1 MDFYK
6 RLGIVCR
13 AVPEGKVITYGQ
25 AALLCGYPKNARQ
38 VGYGLKKELAG
49 DVPAYKVVNSQGVLS
64 GAASFEHPGLQRIL
78 LEEEGIEVSMDN
90 KVDLKKYGWKIP
102 WKMQNFSGKHFA
114 GRGSSYLKFFF
125 LLGRYT
131 YRHLC
136 ALSGNTGERQAV
148 SAAVQAFKTQVGIG
162 YAYMAG
168 RGAYGCLGA
177 FI

>member
-64 GAASFEHPGLQRIL
+64 GAASFEHL

-90 KVDLKKYGWKIP
+90 KVDLKKYGWK
-102 WKMQNFSGKHFA
+102 NSLEDA
-114 GRGSSYLKFFF
+114 EFFRETF
-125 LLGRYT
+125 R
-131 YRHLC
+131 R
-136 ALSGNTGERQAV
+136 
-148 SAAVQAFKTQVGIG
+148 KGI
-162 YAYMAG
+162 
-168 RGAYGCLGA
+168 
-177 FI
+177 

>member
-64 GAASFEHPGLQRIL
+64 GAASFEHPDLQRML
-78 LEEEGIEVSMDN
+78 LEEEGIEISMDN
-90 KVDLKKYGWKIP
+90 KVDHAYAKEKG
-102 WKMQNFSGKHFA
+102 HA
-114 GRGSSYLKFFF
+114 
-125 LLGRYT
+125 LLGY
-131 YRHLC
+131 
-136 ALSGNTGERQAV
+136 AGNEIITEMPDDEYVKEESRICSYSSPRSIGE
-148 SAAVQAFKTQVGIG
+148 
-162 YAYMAG
+162 
-168 RGAYGCLGA
+168 
-177 FI
+177 

>member
-78 LEEEGIEVSMDN
+78 LEEEGSRTL
-90 KVDLKKYGWKIP
+90 KVLLPHGPEPCASANSATSAFAYLV
-102 WKMQNFSGKHFA
+102 KHGTF
-114 GRGSSYLKFFF
+114 
-125 LLGRYT
+125 
-131 YRHLC
+131 
-136 ALSGNTGERQAV
+136 
-148 SAAVQAFKTQVGIG
+148 
-162 YAYMAG
+162 
-168 RGAYGCLGA
+168 
-177 FI
+177 

>member
-90 KVDLKKYGWKIP
+90 KVDLKKYVWK
-102 WKMQNFSGKHFA
+102 NF
-114 GRGSSYLKFFF
+114 LEVVEFFRETF
-125 LLGRYT
+125 R
-131 YRHLC
+131 R
-136 ALSGNTGERQAV
+136 
-148 SAAVQAFKTQVGIG
+148 KGI
-162 YAYMAG
+162 
-168 RGAYGCLGA
+168 
-177 FI
+177 

>member
-64 GAASFEHPGLQRIL
+64 SAL
-78 LEEEGIEVSMDN
+78 LCSAVPHLLSI
-90 KVDLKKYGWKIP
+90 
-102 WKMQNFSGKHFA
+102 
-114 GRGSSYLKFFF
+114 RGV
-125 LLGRYT
+125 
-131 YRHLC
+131 
-136 ALSGNTGERQAV
+136 SGNSWKKKG
-148 SAAVQAFKTQVGIG
+148 
-162 YAYMAG
+162 
-168 RGAYGCLGA
+168 
-177 FI
+177 

>member
-49 DVPAYKVVNSQGVLS
+49 DVPAYKVVN
-64 GAASFEHPGLQRIL
+64 ASFEHPGLQRIL

-90 KVDLKKYGWKIP
+90 KVDLKKYGWK
-102 WKMQNFSGKHFA
+102 NSLEDA
-114 GRGSSYLKFFF
+114 EFFRETF
-125 LLGRYT
+125 R
-131 YRHLC
+131 R
-136 ALSGNTGERQAV
+136 
-148 SAAVQAFKTQVGIG
+148 KGI
-162 YAYMAG
+162 
-168 RGAYGCLGA
+168 
-177 FI
+177 

>member
-64 GAASFEHPGLQRIL
+64 GAASFEHPAADAPGRRRDRNLYGQQSRSKELWMEKFPGRCRIFPGNISQ
-78 LEEEGIEVSMDN
+78 EG
-90 KVDLKKYGWKIP
+90 DLVI
-102 WKMQNFSGKHFA
+102 
-114 GRGSSYLKFFF
+114 
-125 LLGRYT
+125 
-131 YRHLC
+131 
-136 ALSGNTGERQAV
+136 
-148 SAAVQAFKTQVGIG
+148 
-162 YAYMAG
+162 
-168 RGAYGCLGA
+168 
-177 FI
+177 

>member
-64 GAASFEHPGLQRIL
+64 GAASFEHPDLQRML
-78 LEEEGIEVSMDN
+78 LEEEG
-90 KVDLKKYGWKIP
+90 
-102 WKMQNFSGKHFA
+102 
-114 GRGSSYLKFFF
+114 R
-125 LLGRYT
+125 R
-131 YRHLC
+131 
-136 ALSGNTGERQAV
+136 
-148 SAAVQAFKTQVGIG
+148 SA
-162 YAYMAG
+162 
-168 RGAYGCLGA
+168 R
-177 FI
+177 

>member
-78 LEEEGIEVSMDN
+78 LEEGIEVSMDN
-90 KVDLKKYGWKIP
+90 KVDLKKYGWK
-102 WKMQNFSGKHFA
+102 NSLEDA
-114 GRGSSYLKFFF
+114 EFFRETF
-125 LLGRYT
+125 R
-131 YRHLC
+131 R
-136 ALSGNTGERQAV
+136 
-148 SAAVQAFKTQVGIG
+148 KGI
-162 YAYMAG
+162 
-168 RGAYGCLGA
+168 
-177 FI
+177 

>member
-90 KVDLKKYGWKIP
+90 KGDLKKYGWK
-102 WKMQNFSGKHFA
+102 NSLEDA
-114 GRGSSYLKFFF
+114 EFFRETF
-125 LLGRYT
+125 R
-131 YRHLC
+131 R
-136 ALSGNTGERQAV
+136 
-148 SAAVQAFKTQVGIG
+148 KGI
-162 YAYMAG
+162 
-168 RGAYGCLGA
+168 
-177 FI
+177 

>member
-64 GAASFEHPGLQRIL
+64 GAASFEHPGRDRSLYGQQSRSKEIWMEKFPGRCRIFPGNISQ
-78 LEEEGIEVSMDN
+78 EG
-90 KVDLKKYGWKIP
+90 DLVI
-102 WKMQNFSGKHFA
+102 
-114 GRGSSYLKFFF
+114 
-125 LLGRYT
+125 
-131 YRHLC
+131 
-136 ALSGNTGERQAV
+136 
-148 SAAVQAFKTQVGIG
+148 
-162 YAYMAG
+162 
-168 RGAYGCLGA
+168 
-177 FI
+177 

>member
-64 GAASFEHPGLQRIL
+64 GAASFEHPDLQRML
-78 LEEEGIEVSMDN
+78 LEEEGIEISMDN
-90 KVDLKKYGWKIP
+90 KVDLK
-102 WKMQNFSGKHFA
+102 KHFA